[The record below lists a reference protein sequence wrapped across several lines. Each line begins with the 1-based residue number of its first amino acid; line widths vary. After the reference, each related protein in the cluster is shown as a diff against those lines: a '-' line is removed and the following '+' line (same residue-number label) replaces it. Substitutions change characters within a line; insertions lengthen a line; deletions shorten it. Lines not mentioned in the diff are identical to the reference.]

1 MLHSMAIRMKEWGM
15 QAYPRQGVHLPA
27 NALNDWG
34 RTGRVLGKEVA
45 DAGRGLASLA
55 PAIAQVA
62 HAGHSAD
69 AAAMLDEI
77 GRETAAELMELP
89 IRDWD
94 YSWSQAYG
102 LRVQEMLS
110 QFTGEEREEARRLSE
125 VYGARYSLEGRRN
138 LELERVRQSRRRW
151 QEQVE
156 SAVQRGDSEAA
167 CEWVEQGRG
176 VFVPEGEMQQTLRST
191 RSRSLQNTWQQ
202 LLQQSP
208 HDTLAAWQRPDAG
221 KPEGEEELRSLE
233 NQMRQT
239 RASLFSLLAEQLS
252 AAVELGEEPDSRE
265 LERAVAAGV
274 IPADQLK
281 GPHPR
286 RALETA
292 ELCNW
297 MRRIDEHTAAEEPQL
312 KIDIATA
319 PIPAAQRQQLLQR
332 VRTTANL
339 PPGICRN
346 ASRTLWSL
354 YRSGRFGC
362 PGDEQAMQCL
372 GRLQEESLLRMA
384 TRPEKETASWLEQLC
399 HSEDDWVCFDSN

>member
-1 MLHSMAIRMKEWGM
+1 MLCCMAIRMKEWGM
-15 QAYPRQGVHLPA
+15 QAYPRPGVHLPV

-45 DAGRGLASLA
+45 DAGRGLATLA

-62 HAGHSAD
+62 HAGQSAD

-89 IRDWD
+89 VRDWD

-102 LRVQEMLS
+102 SRVQEMLS

-138 LELERVRQSRRRW
+138 LELERIRQSRRLW

-156 SAVQRGDSEAA
+156 SAVQRGDSESA
-167 CEWVEQGRG
+167 CAWVEQGRG

-191 RSRSLQNTWQQ
+191 RSRSLQSTWQQ
-202 LLQQSP
+202 KLQQNP
-208 HDTLAAWQRPDAG
+208 HGALEAWQRPDAG

-233 NQMRQT
+233 NQVQQT
-239 RASLFSLLAEQLS
+239 RADLFSQLAEQLS
-252 AAVELGEEPDSRE
+252 SAVELGEEPDSRG

-274 IPADQLK
+274 IPAEQVK
-281 GPHPR
+281 AQHPR

-297 MRRIDEHTAAEEPQL
+297 MRRIDERTAAEDPQL

-319 PIPAAQRQQLLQR
+319 PIPPEQRQLLLQR
-332 VRTTANL
+332 VRTTASL
-339 PPGICRN
+339 PPGYSHN
-346 ASRTLWSL
+346 ASRTLWNL
-354 YRSGRFGC
+354 YRRGHFGC
-362 PGDEQAMQCL
+362 PGDEQAMRCL
-372 GRLQEESLLRMA
+372 GRLQEEAVQRLAS
-384 TRPEKETASWLEQLC
+384 RPEKETASWLEQLC